1 VVERAMRQD
10 PAERFASASEMR
22 AALAAAGQTTDA
34 ASVGEPTVAT
44 PIARADVEPT
54 RVMSTVDPAADQPTV
69 PSRVET
75 GVAARPTRVMT
86 RAKWLVAAG
95 VVVVLVVA
103 VILATRHSNT
113 SAFSKPPSSPTSAP
127 TGTIPAPLGRAID
140 NLDKAVRP

>member
-10 PAERFASASEMR
+10 PAERFASASDMR
-22 AALAAAGQTTDA
+22 SALAAAGQTTDA

-44 PIARADVEPT
+44 PIARADAEPT
-54 RVMSTVDPAADQPTV
+54 RVMSAVDPAADQPTA

-75 GVAARPTRVMT
+75 SAADRPPRAMTRV
-86 RAKWLVAAG
+86 KWLVAAA
-95 VVVVLVVA
+95 VVVVIVVA

-113 SAFSKPPSSPTSAP
+113 GAFSKPPSSPTTAP
-127 TGTIPAPLGRAID
+127 TGTIPAPLAHAID